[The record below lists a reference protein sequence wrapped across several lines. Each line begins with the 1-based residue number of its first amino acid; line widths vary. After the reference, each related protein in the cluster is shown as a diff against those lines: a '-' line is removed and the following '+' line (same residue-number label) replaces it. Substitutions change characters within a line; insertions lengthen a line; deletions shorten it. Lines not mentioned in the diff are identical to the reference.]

1 MTSHNCLPCWITV
14 FKLRQDHFTIHH
26 HVSISIFQNSVKDA
40 KDRSVCNI
48 PFVTPSKESDAKFVA
63 EADALGFKNIK
74 GHRSVGGMRA
84 SVYNAFP
91 RQGVL
96 DLIDFMKKFEAENK

>member
-1 MTSHNCLPCWITV
+1 L
-14 FKLRQDHFTIHH
+14 
-26 HVSISIFQNSVKDA
+26 
-40 KDRSVCNI
+40 
-48 PFVTPSKESDAKFVA
+48 DAKFVA

>member
-1 MTSHNCLPCWITV
+1 M
-14 FKLRQDHFTIHH
+14 
-26 HVSISIFQNSVKDA
+26 
-40 KDRSVCNI
+40 
-48 PFVTPSKESDAKFVA
+48 DAKFVA
-63 EADALGFKNIK
+63 EADALGFKEYQ